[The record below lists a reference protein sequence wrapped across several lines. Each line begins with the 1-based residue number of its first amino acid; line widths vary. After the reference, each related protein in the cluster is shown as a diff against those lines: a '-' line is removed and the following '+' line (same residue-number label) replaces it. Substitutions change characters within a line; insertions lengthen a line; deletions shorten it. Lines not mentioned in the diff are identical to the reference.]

1 MCARACACGSR
12 YLLFP
17 TARDVRAPC
26 SEPELLGYAPLIAAV
41 ESQRA
46 DLRRLLAEA
55 RPKLRDPAVERR
67 LEVVSPKRTYG
78 ACGVAAAAQAVG
90 GCADRWRLCCAVGH
104 SDRAQPR
111 RHESNARFDRTA
123 PLAGRTQ
130 MEGKYQRRICCGQP
144 LAHGCAS
151 TCLAPQ
157 VHTHTQ
163 THTHTHTNTHTHT
176 TARRLESKALAPLF
190 DLINHADDGP
200 EYAYDP
206 IKDRFS
212 LVARR
217 SYAAGEQ
224 VFWCVMR
231 THLRPVR
238 LRFDFLIF
246 QARVCV
252 CNCVSSGETSIHTAE
267 R

>member
-163 THTHTHTNTHTHT
+163 THTHTHTHTNTHTH
-176 TARRLESKALAPLF
+176 
-190 DLINHADDGP
+190 HGP
-200 EYAYDP
+200 Q
-206 IKDRFS
+206 
-212 LVARR
+212 
-217 SYAAGEQ
+217 AGEQ
-224 VFWCVMR
+224 GPGPI
-231 THLRPVR
+231 L
-238 LRFDFLIF
+238 
-246 QARVCV
+246 
-252 CNCVSSGETSIHTAE
+252 
-267 R
+267 